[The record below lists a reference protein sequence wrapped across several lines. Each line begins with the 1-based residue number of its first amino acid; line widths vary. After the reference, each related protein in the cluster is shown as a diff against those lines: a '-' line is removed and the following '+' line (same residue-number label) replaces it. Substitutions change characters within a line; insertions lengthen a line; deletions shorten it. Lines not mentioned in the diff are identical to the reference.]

1 MKHFFW
7 YLLIGL
13 SVGQASWAESVT
25 PRLPEEMVMVAPQL
39 TAVRRGLEIQR
50 LVHGQFKQDGDQV
63 TVVLHLIRH
72 PMNQT
77 PTCQSGDHD
86 CLPNVSDSMTLRLNH
101 PEMSR
106 LEQYQTLLHPRD
118 DSTYLK
124 FPIFRE
130 MFELLVVDGLNI
142 QPQGDAWT
150 MTRDDGVATIWQPM
164 SLEQASNTSYFVRN
178 FALLSTSEVEQCIAS
193 QLARVYAIEAPSA
206 EQQALLDAVS
216 LNAEKH
222 RLRDREETNR
232 YKQAMMMEF
241 SAKYLSGM
249 DNWPQ
254 SADEFVSMEKFK
266 EIIDPIDAHALF
278 MENFERISSAAHYYR
293 RLDLFSNEYTPD
305 EQVRIVCSDLVN
317 LNSP

>member
-1 MKHFFW
+1 
-7 YLLIGL
+7 
-13 SVGQASWAESVT
+13 
-25 PRLPEEMVMVAPQL
+25 MVAPQL
-39 TAVRRGLEIQR
+39 TAVSRGLEIQR

-101 PEMSR
+101 PEMSQ

-142 QPQGDAWT
+142 QPQGDSWT

-164 SLEQASNTSYFVRN
+164 SLEQASNASYFVQS
-178 FALLSTSEVEQCIAS
+178 LSPSASEIEQCVAS

-206 EQQALLDAVS
+206 EQQALLDMVS
-216 LNAEKH
+216 LNAGKYRFYDRDERKRYRQPVILELSA
-222 RLRDREETNR
+222 RL
-232 YKQAMMMEF
+232 
-241 SAKYLSGM
+241 LSGM

-254 SADEFVSMEKFK
+254 SAADFVSTEPF
-266 EIIDPIDAHALF
+266 EGIAADSPALF

-293 RLDLFSNEYTPD
+293 RLDLFSNEYTSD

-317 LNSP
+317 LDSP